1 MLYYRYSKGRKT
13 LKNPSIRASVQ
24 PSSLKARETRNL
36 SRGNRNGRVRRDN
49 EVKERLGNNSPRVRA
64 PNAVGCV
71 SLKELKSL
79 NSLSFLTFQSC
90 RKPQKGLLILAPRP
104 RSTWARF
111 FIIPPR
117 QHFVKTFFCI
127 FSRTRFSRKALH
139 HAKVLKRFSTL
150 KHESALAC

>member
-1 MLYYRYSKGRKT
+1 MEPYIKGRKT

-36 SRGNRNGRVRRDN
+36 IRGNRNGRVRRDN

-79 NSLSFLTFQSC
+79 N
-90 RKPQKGLLILAPRP
+90 PP
-104 RSTWARF
+104 
-111 FIIPPR
+111 FI
-117 QHFVKTFFCI
+117 
-127 FSRTRFSRKALH
+127 SH
-139 HAKVLKRFSTL
+139 HL
-150 KHESALAC
+150 ESANGAFLLAARRWTCWAVFRERTPVQKNCIQSRADQIVYIFPNCIRSGPRYTMYKHTKK

>member
-1 MLYYRYSKGRKT
+1 MLYYRYNKGRKT

-36 SRGNRNGRVRRDN
+36 IRGNRNGRVRRDN

-79 NSLSFLTFQSC
+79 NLPFIFHHLESPLGAFLLAARRWTCWAVFAREHTFRKNCIQSA
-90 RKPQKGLLILAPRP
+90 G
-104 RSTWARF
+104 RSDCIQF
-111 FIIPPR
+111 PECMQPVDCIQCII
-117 QHFVKTFFCI
+117 I
-127 FSRTRFSRKALH
+127 
-139 HAKVLKRFSTL
+139 
-150 KHESALAC
+150 HECE

>member
-1 MLYYRYSKGRKT
+1 MEPYIKGRKT

-36 SRGNRNGRVRRDN
+36 IRGNRNGRVRRDN

-90 RKPQKGLLILAPRP
+90 RKLLRELFCWLAAEG
-104 RSTWARF
+104 RSGQF
-111 FIIPPR
+111 FHYTTPPAIC
-117 QHFVKTFFCI
+117 QDFFLYFFAYKI
-127 FSRTRFSRKALH
+127 FPKCFT
-139 HAKVLKRFSTL
+139 TL
-150 KHESALAC
+150 KC

>member
-1 MLYYRYSKGRKT
+1 MEPYIKGRKT

-36 SRGNRNGRVRRDN
+36 IRGNRNGRVRRDN
-49 EVKERLGNNSPRVRA
+49 EVKERLENNSPRVRT

-90 RKPQKGLLILAPRP
+90 RKPPKGAFSFGAAPTVHLGAFFHYTTPPAFCQDFFLYFFAYKIFPKSTSP
-104 RSTWARF
+104 R
-111 FIIPPR
+111 
-117 QHFVKTFFCI
+117 
-127 FSRTRFSRKALH
+127 
-139 HAKVLKRFSTL
+139 
-150 KHESALAC
+150 

>member
-1 MLYYRYSKGRKT
+1 MEPYNKGRKT

-36 SRGNRNGRVRRDN
+36 IRGNRNGRVRRDN

-79 NSLSFLTFQSC
+79 NS
-90 RKPQKGLLILAPRP
+90 P
-104 RSTWARF
+104 
-111 FIIPPR
+111 FI
-117 QHFVKTFFCI
+117 
-127 FSRTRFSRKALH
+127 SH
-139 HAKVLKRFSTL
+139 HL
-150 KHESALAC
+150 ESANGAFLLAARRWTCWAVFAREHTFRKNCIQLRADQIVYIFPDCIRSGPGYTMYKHTKK

>member
-1 MLYYRYSKGRKT
+1 MEPYIKGRKT

-36 SRGNRNGRVRRDN
+36 IRGNRNGRVRRDN

-79 NSLSFLTFQSC
+79 NSLSFLTFHLVKS
-90 RKPQKGLLILAPRP
+90 PQKWAFLLAGRGGTQRP
-104 RSTWARF
+104 VFPLYHTASNLSRLF
-111 FIIPPR
+111 F
-117 QHFVKTFFCI
+117 VFFRVQD
-127 FSRTRFSRKALH
+127 FPETLH

-150 KHESALAC
+150 KHESASPC

>member
-1 MLYYRYSKGRKT
+1 MEPYIKGRKT

-36 SRGNRNGRVRRDN
+36 IRGNRNGRVRRDN

-79 NSLSFLTFQSC
+79 ISPHFFTTFHLKTPKGVFLLGWPRRNVAASFS
-90 RKPQKGLLILAPRP
+90 
-104 RSTWARF
+104 
-111 FIIPPR
+111 IIPHR
-117 QHFVKTFFCI
+117 QQFVKTFFCI
-127 FSRTRFSRKALH
+127 FLRTRFSRKALH
-139 HAKVLKRFSTL
+139 HAKVLKRFTML
-150 KHESALAC
+150 K